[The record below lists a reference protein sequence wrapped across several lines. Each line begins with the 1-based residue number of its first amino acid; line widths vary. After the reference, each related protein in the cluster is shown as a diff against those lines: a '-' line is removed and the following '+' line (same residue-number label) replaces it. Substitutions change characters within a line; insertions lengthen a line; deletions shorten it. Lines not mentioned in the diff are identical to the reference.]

1 MFITIITLI
10 IIVAIL
16 LVLVVLAQNS
26 KGGGLSSQFGGA
38 SASQMMGVKK
48 TGDLLEKVTWG
59 LAIAL
64 LGLSLSTNLLIDNNA
79 NAGPAVSPNVER
91 AREKAILPEF
101 TQPTEEAAPL
111 SPDTSGSALPL
122 PEQDSL

>member
-1 MFITIITLI
+1 MFITVISLI
-10 IIVAIL
+10 VIVSVL

-64 LGLSLSTNLLIDNNA
+64 LALSLSTNLLIDNNA
-79 NAGPAVSPNVER
+79 TAGPSSPNVER
-91 AREKAILPEF
+91 ARQRTILPEF
-101 TQPTEEAAPL
+101 TQPTEETTPTPAPITT
-111 SPDTSGSALPL
+111 DTSGNSLEL
-122 PEQDSL
+122 PE